1 MDWLSLYSH
10 QKVKIIQASKM
21 MEETIRSETST
32 DGAQQE
38 LFMDEG
44 KKANKGQAKIDKNT
58 KKIETL
64 SVDFDSILPHVGEM
78 GIYQM
83 GLFLLMCIPACL
95 PAAFLA
101 FNQVFLS
108 ASPDHWC
115 KVSELNQYNL
125 TADQVKNLS
134 IPFDDEIKE
143 YQKCQQYDV
152 NFTEIYELNG
162 HLPALPDPD
171 WNLTSC
177 KEGWIYDRREY
188 KDSLVTEV
196 SPQAVFEKSSKC
208 PIWNYSILSFSI
220 NFCTIK
226 IDMSGNIVWPQASS
240 FQNSP
245 IFGIFIELLSTQNVN
260 RARFARNVVC
270 DFLADFQTLWN
281 HPWQP
286 RRPPLF

>member
-1 MDWLSLYSH
+1 
-10 QKVKIIQASKM
+10 
-21 MEETIRSETST
+21 MEETIRSDTST
-32 DGAQQE
+32 DGATAHE
-38 LFMDEG
+38 PFMDEG
-44 KKANKGQAKIDKNT
+44 GQASKGYKGQANRNDKASS
-58 KKIETL
+58 KKVETL

-125 TADQVKNLS
+125 TQDQVKNLS
-134 IPFDDEIKE
+134 IPFNEKAGE
-143 YQKCQQYDV
+143 YRKCQQYDV

-162 HLPALPDPD
+162 QKWPADPDPD

-177 KEGWIYDRREY
+177 KEGWIYDRSEY

-196 SPQAVFEKSSKC
+196 SKP
-208 PIWNYSILSFSI
+208 
-220 NFCTIK
+220 
-226 IDMSGNIVWPQASS
+226 
-240 FQNSP
+240 
-245 IFGIFIELLSTQNVN
+245 
-260 RARFARNVVC
+260 
-270 DFLADFQTLWN
+270 
-281 HPWQP
+281 
-286 RRPPLF
+286 

>member
-1 MDWLSLYSH
+1 
-10 QKVKIIQASKM
+10 M
-21 MEETIRSETST
+21 MEETIRSDTST
-32 DGAQQE
+32 DGATANE
-38 LFMDEG
+38 PFMDEG
-44 KKANKGQAKIDKNT
+44 GQASKGNKGQANRNDKASS
-58 KKIETL
+58 KKVETL

-134 IPFDDEIKE
+134 IPINDKTGE
-143 YQKCQQYDV
+143 YRKCQQYDV

-162 HLPALPDPD
+162 QKWPADPDPD

-177 KEGWIYDRREY
+177 KEGWIYDRSEY

-196 SPQAVFEKSSKC
+196 SKP
-208 PIWNYSILSFSI
+208 
-220 NFCTIK
+220 
-226 IDMSGNIVWPQASS
+226 
-240 FQNSP
+240 
-245 IFGIFIELLSTQNVN
+245 
-260 RARFARNVVC
+260 
-270 DFLADFQTLWN
+270 
-281 HPWQP
+281 
-286 RRPPLF
+286 

>member
-1 MDWLSLYSH
+1 
-10 QKVKIIQASKM
+10 

-44 KKANKGQAKIDKNT
+44 KKANKGQAKIDKNGT

-208 PIWNYSILSFSI
+208 PI
-220 NFCTIK
+220 
-226 IDMSGNIVWPQASS
+226 
-240 FQNSP
+240 
-245 IFGIFIELLSTQNVN
+245 
-260 RARFARNVVC
+260 
-270 DFLADFQTLWN
+270 
-281 HPWQP
+281 
-286 RRPPLF
+286 